1 MRAPQQ
7 QPPPSL
13 SVAHGARAEAEQ
25 TLLAWMQE
33 RAPVAE
39 ALLQTL
45 VSIDSGTHNKA
56 GVDTVAAALE
66 AHLRAAGIEVER
78 RLQTAVGDHL
88 LARVRCGVPEHGAPD
103 AAVPRVLLMGHM
115 DTVFGDGTAA
125 QRPFATRSVDGKR
138 LAFGPGVSDMKVGL
152 VSAALV
158 LEAMQRH
165 SCAGTGPLVLEALF
179 TSDEEVGSVA
189 SRHAIRAAATGA
201 TAVFNMESGSAN
213 GAIAAARKGSL
224 TLSFEV
230 LGKAAHAGNAP
241 HEGASA
247 IEAFSR
253 KVLRMHALNSYRA
266 DVPGVKGVDGVTV
279 SVGTVAGGEAPNVI
293 PDRVAATVNARA
305 WTQAELAVL
314 NATLRAIVADDADV
328 AGTSGRVTAEALFP
342 PFEQTEASAA
352 LLTVYRRVA
361 ATLGGEPITADRR
374 GGAADSAFASA
385 VGAPTLCAVGP
396 LGDDA
401 HAVTEFL
408 LLDSI
413 VPRTQLVALSC
424 LRIARAGGLTMP

>member
-1 MRAPQQ
+1 MQQ
-7 QPPPSL
+7 
-13 SVAHGARAEAEQ
+13 
-25 TLLAWMQE
+25 

-56 GVDTVAAALE
+56 GVDSVAAALE
-66 AHLRAAGIEVER
+66 AHLRAAGVEVER
-78 RLQTAVGDHL
+78 RLQTTVGDHL

-125 QRPFATRSVDGKR
+125 QRPFSLSRSADGAR
-138 LAFGPGVSDMKVGL
+138 LALGPGVSDMKVGL

-165 SCAGTGPLVLEALF
+165 SCAGAGPLLVEALF
-179 TSDEEVGSVA
+179 TSDEEVGSVV
-189 SRHAIRAAATGA
+189 SRHAIKAAATGA
-201 TAVFNMESGSAN
+201 TAVFNMESGSAS

-230 LGKAAHAGNAP
+230 SGKAAHAGNAP

-253 KVLRMHALNSYRA
+253 KVLRMHALNSYRT

-279 SVGTVAGGEAPNVI
+279 SVGTVVGGEAPNVI

-305 WTQAELAVL
+305 WTQTELEGL
-314 NATLRAIVADDADV
+314 NATLSAIIADNADV

-352 LLTVYRRVA
+352 LLTVFRRVA
-361 ATLGGEPITADRR
+361 ATLGGDPVTADRR

-408 LLDSI
+408 LLDSV

>member
-1 MRAPQQ
+1 M
-7 QPPPSL
+7 
-13 SVAHGARAEAEQ
+13 ARAEAEQ
-25 TLLAWMQE
+25 ALLSWMQA

-39 ALLQTL
+39 ALLETL

-56 GVDTVAAALE
+56 GVDTVAHALE
-66 AHLRAAGIEVER
+66 AHLRAAGVEVER
-78 RLQTAVGDHL
+78 RLQAEVGDHL
-88 LARVRCGVPEHGAPD
+88 LARVRCGVPDHGAAD

-115 DTVFGDGTAA
+115 DTVYADGTAA
-125 QRPFATRSVDGKR
+125 QRPFTRSADGKR

-165 SCAGTGPLVLEALF
+165 SCAGAGPLILEALF
-179 TSDEEVGSVA
+179 TSDEEVGSVV
-189 SRHAIRAAATGA
+189 SRHAIRAAASGA

-230 LGKAAHAGNAP
+230 SGKAAHAGNAP

-266 DVPGVKGVDGVTV
+266 DVPGVKGVDGIAV

-305 WTQAELAVL
+305 WTQAELATL
-314 NATLRAIVADDADV
+314 NATLRAIIADADV
-328 AGTSGRVTAEALFP
+328 AGTRGAVTAEALFP

-352 LLTVYRRVA
+352 LLTVFRRAA
-361 ATLGGEPITADRR
+361 ATLGREPVTADRR

-385 VGAPTLCAVGP
+385 AGAPTLCAVGP

-408 LLDSI
+408 LLDSV

-424 LRIARAGGLTMP
+424 LRIARAGGLAMP

>member
-1 MRAPQQ
+1 M
-7 QPPPSL
+7 
-13 SVAHGARAEAEQ
+13 
-25 TLLAWMQE
+25 
-33 RAPVAE
+33 AE
-39 ALLQTL
+39 ALLATL
-45 VSIDSGTHNKA
+45 VNIDSGTHNKA
-56 GVDTVAAALE
+56 GVDTVAHALE
-66 AHLRAAGIEVER
+66 AHLRAAGVEVER
-78 RLQTAVGDHL
+78 RLQTAAGDHL
-88 LARVRCGVPEHGAPD
+88 LARVRCGAPD
-103 AAVPRVLLMGHM
+103 AIAPRVLLMGHM
-115 DTVFGDGTAA
+115 DTVFADGTAA
-125 QRPFATRSVDGKR
+125 QRPFTRSSSVDGER
-138 LAFGPGVSDMKVGL
+138 RAIGPGVSDMKSGL

-158 LEAMQRH
+158 LEALQRL
-165 SCAGTGPLVLEALF
+165 SCAGAGPLTVEALF
-179 TSDEEVGSVA
+179 TSDEEVGSVV
-189 SRHAIRAAATGA
+189 SRHAIRAAATGCA
-201 TAVFNMESGSAN
+201 AVFNMESGSAN

-230 LGKAAHAGNAP
+230 AGKAAHAGNAP

-253 KVLRMHALNSYRA
+253 KVLRMHALNSYRVG
-266 DVPGVKGVDGVTV
+266 VPGVKGVDGVTV
-279 SVGTVAGGEAPNVI
+279 SVGTVAGGEAPNVV

-305 WTQAELAVL
+305 WTQAELEAL
-314 NATLRAIVADDADV
+314 NATLRAIIADADV
-328 AGTSGRVTAEALFP
+328 AGTTGAVTAEALFP

-352 LLTVYRRVA
+352 LLTVFRRVA
-361 ATLGGEPITADRR
+361 ATLGGQPVTADRR

-401 HAVTEFL
+401 HATTEFL